1 MSPDSELF
9 PFQSLA
15 DVPALEQT
23 NARAREADG
32 TSHVLSQLVLG
43 KQFLGV
49 EAEGLISVR
58 KEKVRGFKSN
68 NEVHQS

>member
-9 PFQSLA
+9 TFHSLA
-15 DVPALEQT
+15 DAPALAQI
-23 NARAREADG
+23 NDRAREADG
-32 TSHVLSQLVLG
+32 TSHVLSQVVLG

-58 KEKVRGFKSN
+58 EEKVRGFKSN
-68 NEVHQS
+68 NEVQQS

>member
-1 MSPDSELF
+1 MSPDNELF
-9 PFQSLA
+9 LFQSLA

-23 NARAREADG
+23 NDRAREADG
-32 TSHVLSQLVLG
+32 TCHVLSQLVLG

-58 KEKVRGFKSN
+58 EEKVRGFKSN
-68 NEVHQS
+68 NEVHQI